1 MKDTQNDIFIAFIVA
16 VLQQTEPLP
25 AAVQLEFNKLDE
37 NCTVKDIF
45 TLNKLHPPLLAAYK
59 NNRIWL
65 KNHSNERSKGLDVLP
80 DSEFEKENT
89 TNPESDN
96 AASDISDLTDL
107 PKIINQIDTKV
118 QPRGLKKF
126 IGQIL
131 QARDSVQASRDT
143 ILSSIVD
150 NLAHD

>member
-1 MKDTQNDIFIAFIVA
+1 MKDTQNDIFTAFIVA

-37 NCTVKDIF
+37 NCTVNDIL
-45 TLNKLHPPLLAAYK
+45 TLNKLHSPLLAAYE
-59 NNRIWL
+59 NNRVWL
-65 KNHSNERSKGLDVLP
+65 KNHSNERSKGSDVLP

-118 QPRGLKKF
+118 QPRGLRKF

-143 ILSSIVD
+143 ILGNI
-150 NLAHD
+150 L